1 MSCQGV
7 RHTSKEPSVT
17 VVESAS
23 SRGRRRTRP
32 EQSSTKTRRGRSG
45 AAKLVTILLLLA
57 LHTIHYFKLG
67 HDGLYGAT
75 RVTLNRPPTIR
86 RISFSNYHR
95 VVFLDGDLEPFQQ
108 RNRPSNNNLVSFELP
123 GPSANITFSKQ
134 AVKRYH
140 QISPDPHC
148 KPLDWQATV
157 HPICNTLHERG
168 MQSSLIDEALAF
180 LAEGSLREAWQYKD
194 PNSNSSTIMKTL
206 GYS

>member
-1 MSCQGV
+1 MPCQGE
-7 RHTSKEPSVT
+7 RHTSKGPSVT
-17 VVESAS
+17 TVQSVS
-23 SRGRRRTRP
+23 SRDRRTPRP
-32 EQSSTKTRRGRSG
+32 EQSSSKTKRGRSV
-45 AAKLVTILLLLA
+45 AAKMVTMLLVLV

-75 RVTLNRPPTIR
+75 RVTLNRPPTTR

-95 VVFLDGDLEPFQQ
+95 VVFLDGYLGQFQQ
-108 RNRPSNNNLVSFELP
+108 RNSKNLISFELRDP
-123 GPSANITFSKQ
+123 TSRANTTYSRK

-140 QISPDPHC
+140 QLSSDPHC

-168 MQSSLIDEALAF
+168 MQRSLIDESLAF
-180 LAEGSLREAWQYKD
+180 LAAGSLREAWKYRD